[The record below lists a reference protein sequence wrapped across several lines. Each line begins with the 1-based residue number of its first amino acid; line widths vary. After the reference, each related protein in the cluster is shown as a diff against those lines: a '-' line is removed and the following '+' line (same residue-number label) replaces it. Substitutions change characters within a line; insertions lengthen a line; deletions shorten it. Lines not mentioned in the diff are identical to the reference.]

1 MASVLSWVPLPSH
14 ATPLYTSRLGSNSAL
29 IEGNLGGS
37 IGGVIAKPVILGL
50 GEKGFRDLGLG
61 VG

>member
-1 MASVLSWVPLPSH
+1 MGSPTKPCY
-14 ATPLYTSRLGSNSAL
+14 PLYTSRLGSNSAL
-29 IEGNLGGS
+29 IEGKLGGG
-37 IGGVIAKPVILGL
+37 IGGVVGKPVILGL